1 MAMQQATAII
11 TGFVG
16 TDPIA
21 RGANGLT
28 VSTFRVASTRSY
40 FHRERNTWVD
50 CPTTWI
56 TVKAF
61 RNLSDNVQNSIR
73 KGDAV
78 LVVGSLV
85 TEQWRT
91 EQGENRT
98 SITLE
103 ATNIGHDINHG
114 ITSLRKVERREPVTP
129 QTGAGAPQVSA
140 AGAVTGADPFA
151 GATQAGQA
159 SPTGAV
165 IPGVS
170 NESDSSTESY
180 GSAPFA
186 GPVPTT
192 ANEAEATSLRTPDPY
207 GPTDGVS
214 VPNDV
219 SGPQSNPDF
228 NQPEF

>member
-61 RNLSDNVQNSIR
+61 RNLSDNVQSSIR

-78 LVVGSLV
+78 LVVGYLV

-98 SITLE
+98 TITLE

-129 QTGAGAPQVSA
+129 QTGADAPQASA
-140 AGAVTGADPFA
+140 TGVVTGADPFA
-151 GATQAGQA
+151 GTAPTAT
-159 SPTGAV
+159 
-165 IPGVS
+165 
-170 NESDSSTESY
+170 NESGTTNIPASESY
-180 GSAPFA
+180 GPADGASAPID
-186 GPVPTT
+186 T
-192 ANEAEATSLRTPDPY
+192 
-207 GPTDGVS
+207 
-214 VPNDV
+214 
-219 SGPQSNPDF
+219 SGPQPNPDF
-228 NQPEF
+228 DQPEF